1 MLCFIHYHCRPLLV
15 IEPIYEPAYPR
26 KLYAEPAIF
35 RDLLASEVEDELAH
49 GVALERQSGIKEVH
63 VCIALL
69 VCILQCRPYRVCSRV
84 EHHETLAARSQLPH
98 VGVAAEEEANACA
111 DDTVSV
117 FCCEYL
123 AMLACCQVFEE
134 LAATHGASRLQS
146 EVVAHELHG
155 LLQFFAFRLYCCGFH
170 SALFCSRNLVAKLL
184 GQTFVRMF

>member
-1 MLCFIHYHCRPLLV
+1 MIK
-15 IEPIYEPAYPR
+15 IGSKG
-26 KLYAEPAIF
+26 KLRFE
-35 RDLLASEVEDELAH
+35 LLADLF
-49 GVALERQSGIKEVH
+49 
-63 VCIALL
+63 
-69 VCILQCRPYRVCSRV
+69 
-84 EHHETLAARSQLPH
+84 ARIVNAGTKIWGGFDLK
-98 VGVAAEEEANACA
+98 EANACA

-184 GQTFVRMF
+184 WQTFVRMF